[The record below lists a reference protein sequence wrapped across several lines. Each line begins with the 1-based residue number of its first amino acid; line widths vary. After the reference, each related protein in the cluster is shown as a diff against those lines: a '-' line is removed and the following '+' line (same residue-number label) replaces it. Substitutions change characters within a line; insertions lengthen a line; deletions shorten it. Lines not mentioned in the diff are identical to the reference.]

1 MLSVFQRALLGD
13 ADNTN
18 QLETEVKILESPS
31 VLLPVFNFVKD
42 RTTSRNLNFRK
53 WRKKNVSV
61 NLVKGTSVLNI
72 FYRDKQKENI
82 LPVIEMMSKEYQKY
96 SGKDRSQG
104 QQQALDYLSTQ
115 LKIFR
120 QKSFDSLRETQK
132 FAIENNLRPIKESI
146 RSEQTDDFEINFSVN
161 VQKIRVEAASEIKN
175 YENQIRILSNIGSDP
190 EEILYISNTIPE
202 LVGLKI
208 PSQLRA
214 IDNELV
220 KLQAIYNDNDIVIK
234 NLKEKRT
241 LIIETLK
248 RQSMGILKA
257 KLNNAIFIFESSE
270 RPKGVV
276 TKYIQLLRES
286 ERNAT
291 TVKMLEN
298 DFHALSLEKAKKE
311 APWELISKPAL
322 NEKPVAPKKIRLIIF
337 NLINGLIIGCLV
349 SLYKEKKSG
358 LVFEKEQFQ
367 EFIKNN
373 LSMEIKDLKS
383 ENIELISEL
392 IYEKFLK
399 NSSEL
404 ISFIPLGEL
413 SSKNMKTFE
422 KKIANNFDNKSFTVS
437 NDIKDIK
444 NCPTKIILSTPGEIT
459 RYELMLFMQ
468 KLNLI
473 NANPIIGW
481 IHFDLKF

>member
-1 MLSVFQRALLGD
+1 
-13 ADNTN
+13 
-18 QLETEVKILESPS
+18 I
-31 VLLPVFNFVKD
+31 
-42 RTTSRNLNFRK
+42 FRK
-53 WRKKNVSV
+53 
-61 NLVKGTSVLNI
+61 
-72 FYRDKQKENI
+72 
-82 LPVIEMMSKEYQKY
+82 
-96 SGKDRSQG
+96 
-104 QQQALDYLSTQ
+104 
-115 LKIFR
+115 
-120 QKSFDSLRETQK
+120 KSFDSLRETQK
-132 FAIENNLRPIKESI
+132 FAIENNLSPLKDTKGSDE
-146 RSEQTDDFEINFSVN
+146 TDDFEINFSVN

-220 KLQAIYNDNDIVIK
+220 NLQAIYNDNDIVIK
-234 NLKEKRT
+234 NLKAKRS

-257 KLNNAIFIFESSE
+257 KLNNAIFNFESSE

-276 TKYIQLLRES
+276 TKYIELLRES
-286 ERNAT
+286 ERNAG

-298 DFHALSLEKAKKE
+298 DFHALSLEKAKNE

-337 NLINGLIIGCLV
+337 NLINGLIIGSLV
-349 SLYKEKKSG
+349 ALYKEKKYG

-373 LSMEIKDLKS
+373 LSMEIKDLKF

-392 IYEKFLK
+392 I
-399 NSSEL
+399 
-404 ISFIPLGEL
+404 
-413 SSKNMKTFE
+413 
-422 KKIANNFDNKSFTVS
+422 
-437 NDIKDIK
+437 
-444 NCPTKIILSTPGEIT
+444 
-459 RYELMLFMQ
+459 
-468 KLNLI
+468 
-473 NANPIIGW
+473 
-481 IHFDLKF
+481 